1 MRLTPSRSN
10 GPRHLHTRGS
20 RDRVG
25 RILAVASGLLVA
37 TVALVGGIGVAVL
50 LVVRDPTVDGPAS
63 RGAEPSEAPI
73 LVDRTPEIDRPG
85 LAPTDPPHEVLFV
98 GDSVLVSIEDELDR
112 QGEVEADVYAVE
124 CRALESPAYGPCGS
138 VPAGTTITSGLDA
151 VSEAL
156 DEHPDPDAIV
166 LVLANNSRVTDEAVD
181 EAMALVPND
190 RPVWWVLPLVDR
202 EWEQDNVD
210 TLRAAQRRHPA
221 IGIIDWPALARGKPW
236 LRDEVHPN
244 DTGQQALASLIIN
257 RLTA

>member
-1 MRLTPSRSN
+1 MRLTRSRSN
-10 GPRHLHTRGS
+10 RPQHLEAREAAHG
-20 RDRVG
+20 VG
-25 RILAVASGLLVA
+25 RILAMASALLIGA
-37 TVALVGGIGVAVL
+37 VALVGGIGVAVL
-50 LVVRDPTVDGPAS
+50 LVVKDPAADGSDSSDADPPEATFEVDETPA
-63 RGAEPSEAPI
+63 
-73 LVDRTPEIDRPG
+73 IDRPA
-85 LAPTDPPHEVLFV
+85 LAPADPPNEVLFV
-98 GDSVLVSIEDELDR
+98 GDSVLVSIEDELDQ

-151 VSEAL
+151 LSEAL
-156 DEHPDPDAIV
+156 VEHPDPDAIV
-166 LVLANNSRVTDEAVD
+166 LVLANNSLVTDEAVD
-181 EAMALVPND
+181 QAMALIPPD

-210 TLRAAQRRHPA
+210 TLRSAQKRYPA

-244 DTGQQALASLIIN
+244 DIGQQALAGLIIN